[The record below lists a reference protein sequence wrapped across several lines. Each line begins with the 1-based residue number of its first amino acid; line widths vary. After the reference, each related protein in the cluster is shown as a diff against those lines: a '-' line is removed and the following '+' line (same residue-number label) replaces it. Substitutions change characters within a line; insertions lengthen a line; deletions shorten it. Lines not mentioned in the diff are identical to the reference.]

1 MARLE
6 ETTKERRLR
15 CLGHVISMENCRVP
29 NQALNWNLS
38 SMNRKPGRHRKNW
51 QDIIRKDLKDIGL
64 SWDEASEM
72 AHSKSSWRQRV
83 AQRVR
88 HELRSQVKQ
97 SIY

>member
-6 ETTKERRLR
+6 EITKERRLR

-29 NQALNWNLS
+29 NLS
-38 SMNRKPGRHRKNW
+38 SMNRKPGRHLKNW

-72 AHSKSSWRQRV
+72 AHSRSSWRQRV
-83 AQRVR
+83 AQSVR